1 MNRRML
7 LLSTL
12 AFGAAGFAAV
22 RASQVTDVFP
32 SASGKLKLETV
43 VEGLD
48 HPWSFAFLPDGRM
61 LVTERQGALR
71 TVAADG
77 TLSNPVSGLPE
88 VSAVGQ
94 GGLLDV
100 ALDPGFA
107 SNRRVFLSFAEPRDG
122 GNGTSVM
129 RGRLAEDLSRLDEVA
144 VIFRQQPATDGG
156 HHFGSRLVFDRSGAL
171 FVTLGDRNK
180 LRPLVQKT
188 DNFIGKI
195 ARITADGGVPADN
208 PKPAGWLPEIW
219 SIGHRNIQGA
229 TLHPVTG
236 ELWTAEHGA
245 KGGDELNQP
254 RGGSNYGWPVISYG
268 HEYSGE
274 PIGKG
279 QTMDGM
285 EQPVHYWDPSI
296 APSGMVFYTGE
307 RYPEW
312 NGDLFVGALVQ
323 KHVAR
328 LTMEGGRVV
337 GEERLFDGL
346 ARIRDVRQGPDGYLY
361 LLTDQGAPDGR
372 ILKVVKE

>member
-43 VEGLD
+43 AEGLD

-279 QTMDGM
+279 QAMDGM